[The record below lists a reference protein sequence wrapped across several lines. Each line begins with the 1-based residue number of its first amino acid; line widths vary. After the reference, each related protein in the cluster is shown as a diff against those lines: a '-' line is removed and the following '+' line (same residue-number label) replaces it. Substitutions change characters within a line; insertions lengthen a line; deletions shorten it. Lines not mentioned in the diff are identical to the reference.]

1 MIAEN
6 DKYILTVEQD
16 LYPESPR
23 EWDNLGTMV
32 CWHRRYDLGDKHTYS
47 DTDEMYGDLYRQ
59 FVGEEPEQYDH
70 ETDKDFA
77 KRITDKVNEYIVIL
91 PLYLYDHSGISMSTS
106 RTYPFDCRWDSM
118 QVGWI
123 YVKKGTEETEKFTD
137 DELYEILIGEVET
150 YNRFLVGD
158 IVSFVLEEKKHCD
171 CCGNYKLELV
181 DSCCGFYDIKDIV
194 DCLPDD
200 AKHLVDEL

>member
-6 DKYILTVEQD
+6 DKYVLTVEQD
-16 LYPESPR
+16 EYSESPR

-32 CWHRRYDLGDKHTYS
+32 CWHRRYYLGDKHSFY
-47 DTDEMYGDLYRQ
+47 DTDDMYSYLYTDIT
-59 FVGEEPEQYDH
+59 GEEPEQYDH
-70 ETDKDFA
+70 ETEDA
-77 KRITDKVNEYIVIL
+77 YSKRILDVISEHYVIL